1 MLEMGKLK
9 SNFFAFTQK
18 TEIKKKIEAG
28 WSKHKEFLE
37 LYPFKTHP
45 EKIDDLTPEKIYNP
59 GGEYFVY
66 WIEHG
71 LKALGAIG
79 IANAHVWENAKN
91 NPAKF
96 KYLLKI
102 ALDDSTI
109 GEKIDADWD
118 SIPRFGGER
127 QIAKKIIFCYYPD
140 KMIPVFRNEDMRIF
154 CENFEID
161 YDRMS
166 KEKFNEAYE
175 DLTIGNKYELLNE
188 LLLNFKDGIS
198 WLKGIDNVYFMRF
211 LYELLPREKGI
222 NTAECAGTV
231 SKSILGILLMKFK
244 EGKISKEQILK
255 IFEDVQSGSD
265 DFYEEMLLNLL
276 KTLCF
281 DRIPYYENEVI
292 FIFSKVHAEL
302 GFPKIKEIHPTKYPD
317 VIALDKEGKERRIE
331 LEVFASG
338 FNHDPKGSDFII
350 CWNNDISEEQSKKL
364 PRIISLEEFLLNS
377 RL

>member
-1 MLEMGKLK
+1 
-9 SNFFAFTQK
+9 
-18 TEIKKKIEAG
+18 
-28 WSKHKEFLE
+28 
-37 LYPFKTHP
+37 
-45 EKIDDLTPEKIYNP
+45 
-59 GGEYFVY
+59 
-66 WIEHG
+66 
-71 LKALGAIG
+71 
-79 IANAHVWENAKN
+79 
-91 NPAKF
+91 
-96 KYLLKI
+96 
-102 ALDDSTI
+102 
-109 GEKIDADWD
+109 
-118 SIPRFGGER
+118 
-127 QIAKKIIFCYYPD
+127 
-140 KMIPVFRNEDMRIF
+140 
-154 CENFEID
+154 
-161 YDRMS
+161 
-166 KEKFNEAYE
+166 
-175 DLTIGNKYELLNE
+175 
-188 LLLNFKDGIS
+188 
-198 WLKGIDNVYFMRF
+198 
-211 LYELLPREKGI
+211 
-222 NTAECAGTV
+222 
-231 SKSILGILLMKFK
+231 MKFK